1 MNKMPQVYV
10 TSESIG
16 LVTEID
22 NNDIFIRIYDCLLK
36 ENIVIKI
43 EDPGRIDK
51 VSSFVTIYERGQKF
65 NKKKFYTDGLHI
77 YNNNDLES
85 QDLLCKYTNIF
96 EATKK
101 TAGFKIQNF
110 QILDFFKRK
119 SKKIYGKRKIIFW
132 IYC

>member
-1 MNKMPQVYV
+1 MLLGYDLYDYIMNKMPQVYV

-51 VSSFVTIYERGQKF
+51 VSSFVTIYEKRGQKF

-77 YNNNDLES
+77 YNNNDLLEMEQWRS
-85 QDLLCKYTNIF
+85 LL
-96 EATKK
+96 
-101 TAGFKIQNF
+101 
-110 QILDFFKRK
+110 
-119 SKKIYGKRKIIFW
+119 
-132 IYC
+132 